1 MTIKN
6 TDKVSKIKKIFYMVG
21 IAIAIAI
28 LGLFLFDHVIFALGG
43 IGIFSLW
50 YLYFHVADYQYIE
63 FSDENEKIVFRFYK
77 VINFGGKSYNSIE
90 FPKNTLRKAFFESSF
105 LGKLTDV
112 TLVIKT
118 QRGIAEYPPISLV
131 GLNLED
137 RIRIQES
144 LNTIIKK

>member
-6 TDKVSKIKKIFYMVG
+6 TDKVSKIKKVFYLVS
-21 IAIAIAI
+21 IAMALAI
-28 LGLFLFDHVIFALGG
+28 LGLFLLDHVMYALGG
-43 IGIFSLW
+43 IGVFSLW

-77 VINFGGKSYNSIE
+77 VISFGGKSYNSIE
-90 FPKNTLRKAFFESSF
+90 FPKNTLRKALFESSF
-105 LGKLTDV
+105 FGKLTDV
-112 TLVIKT
+112 TLVIRT
-118 QRGIAEYPPISLV
+118 RRGIAEYPPISLV

-144 LNTIIKK
+144 LNAIIK